1 MDCICTFQA
10 CHLEEHLS
18 GFYVLLSETM
28 FQSGIGFRNTIPK
41 RYRLRER
48 RWLNLL
54 WMKRQL
60 RQVLNMSGFGLP
72 WSLKISKF
80 SHCPYTGKETY
91 LLPSA
96 FY

>member
-41 RYRLRER
+41 RYRLRE
-48 RWLNLL
+48 
-54 WMKRQL
+54 K
-60 RQVLNMSGFGLP
+60 GG
-72 WSLKISKF
+72 
-80 SHCPYTGKETY
+80 
-91 LLPSA
+91 
-96 FY
+96 